1 MNTAAFYFRLFRFCL
16 VSHSLSRQNCRAN
29 QMIRELSP
37 AVFHSQSKMKILAF
51 LIVCLA
57 SVALADDFKAID
69 GKEYKNVTVSRVEPD
84 GIVLITKSGISKVYF
99 TELPK
104 EVQER
109 FHYNA
114 ANAAAYSTEQ
124 AASQDAFQQ
133 QQAELRR
140 KLTEEKNSYWTGHAP
155 AKNQEAKLPAPAA
168 VVAGR
173 GGQQGEV
180 ISHGAQVDISRHLA
194 LGNVTVVDF
203 YADWCGP
210 CRQLSPSL
218 EQMARTD
225 PEIALR
231 KIDIVDWKTAVVR
244 QYNIHS
250 IPHVNVYNR
259 GGRLVGTVVGADVD
273 KVKSYV
279 AQAKTGG

>member
-1 MNTAAFYFRLFRFCL
+1 MIKDLPPARFFR
-16 VSHSLSRQNCRAN
+16 S
-29 QMIRELSP
+29 ET
-37 AVFHSQSKMKILAF
+37 KMKILTF
-51 LIVCLA
+51 VIVCFA

-69 GKEYKNVTVSRVEPD
+69 GKEYKNVRVSRVEPD
-84 GIVLITKSGISKVYF
+84 GIVLISKSGISKVYF

-109 FHYNA
+109 FHYDA
-114 ANAAAYSTEQ
+114 AQAAAYSAEQ
-124 AASQDAFQQ
+124 AASQAAFQSQ
-133 QQAELRR
+133 RAELRR
-140 KLTEEKNSYWTGHAP
+140 KLAEEKNRYWTGQEP
-155 AKNQEAKLPAPAA
+155 AKNQQDKGRAPAA
-168 VVAGR
+168 LVTGR
-173 GGQQGEV
+173 GQQVEV
-180 ISHGAQVDISRHLA
+180 ISHGAPVDIAKHLA

-210 CRQLSPSL
+210 CRHLSPSL

-231 KIDIVDWKTAVVR
+231 KIDIVNWKTAVVK
-244 QYNIHS
+244 QYNIRS

-259 GGRLVGTVVGADVD
+259 SGRLVGTVVGPDV
-273 KVKSYV
+273 KEVKRYV